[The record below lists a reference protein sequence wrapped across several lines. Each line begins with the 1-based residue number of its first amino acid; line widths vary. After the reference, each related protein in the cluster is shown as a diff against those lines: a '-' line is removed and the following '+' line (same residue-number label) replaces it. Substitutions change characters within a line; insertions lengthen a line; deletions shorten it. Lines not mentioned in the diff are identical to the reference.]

1 MKKAEDLTVV
11 IAAKT
16 HGMAQLIRMSLR
28 GMGVRAVHIV
38 QTPKQTVEVFQTSHP
53 DVLITVVENAE
64 NDEGLSLIRF
74 IRRWD
79 KSPNPRIPIVAAS
92 QRAELAVVSAVINN
106 GGNEF
111 VVLPASADQ
120 LMKKVLNAVQSNR
133 PFVETPDYVGPERR
147 RRVDPNYAGPERR
160 LAVAEPA
167 SSETATDDAAP
178 SEVAPGEETS
188 VEQVT
193 PAAANG

>member
-28 GMGVRAVHIV
+28 GMGIRSLHIV
-38 QTPKQTVEVFQTSHP
+38 LNTKQATEVFQTSHP
-53 DVLITVVENAE
+53 DVMVAVVEQAE
-64 NDEGLSLIRF
+64 NDEGLDMIRF

-92 QRAELAVVSAVINN
+92 QRAELAVVNAVINN

-111 VVLPASADQ
+111 VVIPASADQ
-120 LMKKVLNAVQSNR
+120 LMKKVLSAVQSNR
-133 PFVETPDYVGPERR
+133 PFIDTPDYVGPERR
-147 RRVDPNYAGPERR
+147 RRVDPTYAGPERR
-160 LAVAEPA
+160 VASVQGAPEPTPV
-167 SSETATDDAAP
+167 EATIVPDVKSA
-178 SEVAPGEETS
+178 
-188 VEQVT
+188 
-193 PAAANG
+193 

>member
-1 MKKAEDLTVV
+1 MMRMKKAEDLTVV

-38 QTPKQTVEVFQTSHP
+38 QTPKQAVDAFQTSHP
-53 DVLITVVENAE
+53 DVLVAVVENAE
-64 NDEGLSLIRF
+64 NDEGLSMIRF
-74 IRRWD
+74 IRRWE

-92 QRAELAVVSAVINN
+92 QRAELAVVNAVINN

-120 LMKKVLNAVQSNR
+120 LMKKVLKAVQSNR
-133 PFVETPDYVGPERR
+133 PFVDTPDYVGPERR
-147 RRVDPNYAGPERR
+147 RRADPNYTGPERR
-160 LAVAEPA
+160 VAAADPA
-167 SSETATDDAAP
+167 PTIDGTPAEEAPAPQPATPETA
-178 SEVAPGEETS
+178 S
-188 VEQVT
+188 
-193 PAAANG
+193 